1 MTICALWNVQDL
13 DKINLMMS
21 DFTWISLAVVIIC
34 AMLSSEAK
42 LLHSTA

>member
-21 DFTWISLAVVIIC
+21 DFTWISLAVVITR
-34 AMLSSEAK
+34 AVLRSQDQS
-42 LLHSTA
+42 